1 MLIWSG
7 DVTVDLGYDSL
18 LIVVDESEM
27 SVFGR
32 RVVVQGNE
40 FIQVVTS
47 SLSTLEPRDDLLMGR
62 S

>member
-40 FIQVVTS
+40 FIQVVPS